1 MKKKAYKILI
11 VDDDSFILDTLK
23 LALKNTRY
31 TITTATN
38 PLKAYRMIEDTHF
51 DIVISDIL
59 MPEMDGITLLEKIKD
74 YNGMIQVVMMTQ
86 EISINNTIKAFR
98 KGAVDIFFKPFEN
111 LNQISET
118 IDQIAA
124 KLDRVNAILKRL
136 VQEKKKND

>member
-1 MKKKAYKILI
+1 
-11 VDDDSFILDTLK
+11 
-23 LALKNTRY
+23 
-31 TITTATN
+31 
-38 PLKAYRMIEDTHF
+38 MIEDTHF

-136 VQEKKKND
+136 VQEKKNND

>member
-31 TITTATN
+31 TITNATN

-86 EISINNTIKAFR
+86 EISINNT
-98 KGAVDIFFKPFEN
+98 
-111 LNQISET
+111 
-118 IDQIAA
+118 
-124 KLDRVNAILKRL
+124 
-136 VQEKKKND
+136 